1 MQVGEI
7 ILLIFPLMCMETIGV
22 GTIGDGVGTILGYGM
37 PDGAGE
43 ALDGDGDGII
53 LGDGT
58 AGAGAGTTGAGT
70 LAGVGTLALVGAGTT
85 GAGEAT
91 VGAGTTDITIEM
103 LPLIDHGEGMETPL

>member
-1 MQVGEI
+1 
-7 ILLIFPLMCMETIGV
+7 MCMETIGD

-58 AGAGAGTTGAGT
+58 AGAGEATVGAGIT
-70 LAGVGTLALVGAGTT
+70 GGGMQALDGDGTT

-91 VGAGTTDITIEM
+91 VGAGTMDIIIEM

>member
-1 MQVGEI
+1 MLVMPVGEI
-7 ILLIFPLMCMETIGV
+7 ILLIFPLMCMETIGD

-58 AGAGAGTTGAGT
+58 AGAG
-70 LAGVGTLALVGAGTT
+70 
-85 GAGEAT
+85 EAT
-91 VGAGTTDITIEM
+91 VGAGTMDIIIEM